1 MILFVAR
8 TFCVY
13 VKHHWDSYTTYFII
27 HVSDVEIIACDVCPN
42 LDLGNMIYFFD
53 GVVHD
58 KHFVVDSS

>member
-13 VKHHWDSYTTYFII
+13 VKHHWDSYTIYYII
-27 HVSDVEIIACDVCPN
+27 QVSDVEIIACEVCPI
-42 LDLGNMIYFFD
+42 LDSVKIIYFFD

-58 KHFVVDSS
+58 